1 MDKMN
6 IYYTGIGAKK
16 SGKHTE
22 KEYLEVM
29 DKNFKKDCSVHM
41 KSLKCKSCKKTMKMV
56 TKEIKKQI
64 KFNLNKK
71 NKMSNKTYKIS
82 NKTEQKIV
90 NQRNK
95 CKKCKNKG
103 TKKCDLKSYILFS
116 GAEIQNV

>member
-1 MDKMN
+1 MNKMN

-16 SGKHTE
+16 SGKYTE

-41 KSLKCKSCKKTMKMV
+41 KSLKCKSCKKTIKMV
-56 TKEIKKQI
+56 TKEMKKQI

-82 NKTEQKIV
+82 NKTEQRIV
-90 NQRNK
+90 NQRKK
-95 CKKCKNKG
+95 CKKCENKG
-103 TKKCDLKSYILFS
+103 TKKCDLKNYILFS